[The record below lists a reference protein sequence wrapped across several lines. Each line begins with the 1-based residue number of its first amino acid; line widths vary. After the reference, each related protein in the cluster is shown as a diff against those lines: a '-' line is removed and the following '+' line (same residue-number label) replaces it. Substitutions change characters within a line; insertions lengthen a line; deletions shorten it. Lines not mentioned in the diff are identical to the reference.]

1 MAKLKEGQSILF
13 KMTDIDKIRCG
24 IVLNNRV
31 HCLTEWGDMSLPVKE
46 IHEWCDTSEAWN
58 ALTSQNIKAGNFEW
72 NEGPTVEPIK

>member
-1 MAKLKEGQSILF
+1 MAKLTEGQSILF

-46 IHEWCDTSEAWN
+46 IHEWCDASEAWN
-58 ALTSQNIKAGNFEW
+58 ALKIQQALPFTFEW